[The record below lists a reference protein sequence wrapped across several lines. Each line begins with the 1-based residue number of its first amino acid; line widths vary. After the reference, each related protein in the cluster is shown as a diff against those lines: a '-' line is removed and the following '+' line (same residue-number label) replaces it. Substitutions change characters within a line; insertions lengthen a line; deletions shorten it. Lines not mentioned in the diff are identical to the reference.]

1 MTYPLENVKSL
12 EINPKSI
19 LVTYKDGTKMTIN
32 IPNWTET
39 TRDQNTGE
47 VIHKHNNTITF
58 DIDYKNPNNY
68 PLIDHCI

>member
-58 DIDYKNPNNY
+58 NIDSLEP
-68 PLIDHCI
+68 PTEQEWCH